1 MGEMAVGSLSPDATS
16 VDRKTGCVKAEH
28 PPRPGASRRHESQA
42 PPVGFLPHGLLVVTP
57 LGPGG
62 PWGPRKQGIGLGE
75 AGRLG
80 LVEPVLSTHQG
91 PPIPR
96 FC

>member
-1 MGEMAVGSLSPDATS
+1 MHG
-16 VDRKTGCVKAEH
+16 
-28 PPRPGASRRHESQA
+28 SQA
-42 PPVGFLPHGLLVVTP
+42 PPVGFLPHWLLAVTP

-62 PWGPRKQGIGLGE
+62 PWGPRKQEIGLGE
-75 AGRLG
+75 AGRFA
-80 LVEPVLSTHQG
+80 LVDPVLSTHQG